1 MFYYNNACIKL
12 KLKSLSSIH
21 YRNQA
26 LLAA

>member
-1 MFYYNNACIKL
+1 M